1 MPLVAGYLNP
11 LWTNLQDRE
20 NATQD
25 PMADAHLTDVSF
37 TNLHLPET
45 LARGIADAGFER
57 CTPIQAQTLP
67 RALAGFDVA
76 GQAQTGTGKT
86 AAFLVAMYSKLLRA
100 EVPPTRKV
108 NAPLALIIAPT
119 RELAVQIHHDA
130 EILGQYTGLRLGLA
144 FGGVDYDKQRRE
156 LEEGVDVL
164 IGTPGRLIDFYKQH
178 VVELRSVQVLIL
190 DEADRM
196 FDLGFI
202 ADIRYIMRRLP
213 PPDQRLNLLFSAT
226 LAQRV
231 LELAYEHMNDPELV
245 RIEPDKMT
253 VDRVRQCIYF
263 PSMEE
268 KPRLLVGLLRSMDP
282 HRTMIFVNTRRGAE
296 ELEGLLRA
304 NGFNA
309 EAISGDVPQ
318 RKRLRMLQDF
328 HSGELAILIGTD
340 VASRGLH
347 IPDVSHVFNY
357 DMPQDPEDYVHRIG
371 RTARAGAEG
380 DAISLGCEDYVQ
392 SLPDIEAYIGRSLPR
407 AAMSEDLLAEI
418 TVPARERRRF
428 APGGR
433 GPHGGRGGDR
443 GRGGGGRDG
452 RRGPPR
458 ERRDAGRDRPRPAP
472 CPEID
477 MLGVPCFRKDSIPIF
492 VLVTDAAF
500 HNGPLAVNNYD
511 PAVVGGTKSYA
522 DTSAALNAISA
533 KIVGVPVNTGTP
545 GAARKDL
552 GDLAE
557 KTGSKYHDPQFGGT
571 DRALVSETDV
581 TSGGVSGEVVRLL
594 GLLSGAGLHD
604 VTTARSN
611 YSCAGG
617 VDCTGDGKPDLA
629 YQNPPVM
636 EGGAPFDAAKLI
648 KAVVPVE
655 SAAIP
660 EPYGSLDPTTFF
672 AVRGAAELSF
682 RVHAQN
688 DVWAP
693 DTLQVLRAKILVQTP
708 SGQLLGGAQGVK
720 LVYFVIP
727 EHIPVAK

>member
-1 MPLVAGYLNP
+1 
-11 LWTNLQDRE
+11 
-20 NATQD
+20 
-25 PMADAHLTDVSF
+25 MADAHLTDVSF

-67 RALAGFDVA
+67 KALAGIDVA

-86 AAFLVAMYSKLLRA
+86 AAFLVALYSRLLRA
-100 EVPPTRKV
+100 EIPATRKV

-119 RELAVQIHHDA
+119 RELAVQIHNDA

-164 IGTPGRLIDFYKQH
+164 IGTPGRLIDFYKQR
-178 VVELRSVQVLIL
+178 VFDLASVQVLVL

-253 VDRVRQCIYF
+253 VDRVRQVIYF

-296 ELEGLLRA
+296 ELENLLRS

-318 RKRLRMLQDF
+318 KKRLRMLRDF

-392 SLPDIEAYIGRSLPR
+392 SLPDIEAYIGRGLPR
-407 AAMSEDLLAEI
+407 GTLTEDMLADI

-428 APGGR
+428 GGPGGGGR
-433 GPHGGRGGDR
+433 GGFGGGRGGGDRARGGRGGDR
-443 GRGGGGRDG
+443 RDSRRGGHREAPRRESPAAQAPAAAPEASAGAPATGFDAQPANAADG
-452 RRGPPR
+452 AAPAKRRRRRRGGAKRR
-458 ERRDAGRDRPRPAP
+458 EGQGGGEGQAGTPAGGEQGPAP
-472 CPEID
+472 
-477 MLGVPCFRKDSIPIF
+477 
-492 VLVTDAAF
+492 
-500 HNGPLAVNNYD
+500 
-511 PAVVGGTKSYA
+511 
-522 DTSAALNAISA
+522 
-533 KIVGVPVNTGTP
+533 
-545 GAARKDL
+545 
-552 GDLAE
+552 
-557 KTGSKYHDPQFGGT
+557 
-571 DRALVSETDV
+571 
-581 TSGGVSGEVVRLL
+581 SGE
-594 GLLSGAGLHD
+594 
-604 VTTARSN
+604 
-611 YSCAGG
+611 
-617 VDCTGDGKPDLA
+617 
-629 YQNPPVM
+629 
-636 EGGAPFDAAKLI
+636 
-648 KAVVPVE
+648 
-655 SAAIP
+655 
-660 EPYGSLDPTTFF
+660 
-672 AVRGAAELSF
+672 
-682 RVHAQN
+682 
-688 DVWAP
+688 
-693 DTLQVLRAKILVQTP
+693 
-708 SGQLLGGAQGVK
+708 
-720 LVYFVIP
+720 
-727 EHIPVAK
+727 